1 VSTTRLS
8 LDRKDTETCNNF
20 GGVSFYS
27 FKTKNT
33 RRHILSVSIISGVF
47 FSRDS
52 YSLKYNHM
60 LQLNYCLGIDKVHIM
75 SSY

>member
-1 VSTTRLS
+1 MSTTRLS

-27 FKTKNT
+27 FKTKGT
-33 RRHILSVSIISGVF
+33 RHILSVSIISGFF

-52 YSLKYNHM
+52 NQM
-60 LQLNYCLGIDKVHIM
+60 LP
-75 SSY
+75 